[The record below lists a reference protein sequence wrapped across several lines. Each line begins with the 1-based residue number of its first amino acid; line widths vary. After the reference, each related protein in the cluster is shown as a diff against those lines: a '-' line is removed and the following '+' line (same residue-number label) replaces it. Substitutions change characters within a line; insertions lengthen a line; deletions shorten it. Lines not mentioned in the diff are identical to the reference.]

1 MTMTTTLFKQW
12 WLWQDKDNDIEMK
25 KSNTYNDD
33 NKETREWHSIADDG
47 QQQWHNHQ

>member
-1 MTMTTTLFKQW
+1 
-12 WLWQDKDNDIEMK
+12 MK

-47 QQQWHNHQ
+47 QQQ